1 MKTLMS
7 YSVIAALI
15 LMSSFT
21 IHEQNEL
28 NKQNSQGCFN
38 TLRIHRQAK
47 NVVTTWSVNNND
59 VILFHIERSYDGEF
73 FEDAG
78 TVEYNGNSNYKFKD
92 LSVFPGLIHY
102 RIKAVKTDGTTEDS
116 DVETIRVMA
125 RG

>member
-7 YSVIAALI
+7 YLVIAAMI

-38 TLRIHRQAK
+38 TLRVHRQAK
-47 NVVTTWSVNNND
+47 NVVSTWSVNDNN
-59 VILFHIERSYDGEF
+59 VILFQVERSYDGEF
-73 FEDAG
+73 FEEAG
-78 TVEYNGNSNYKFKD
+78 TVEYNGNAHYKHKD
-92 LSVFPGLIHY
+92 IGVFPGLIYY
-102 RIKAVKTDGTTEDS
+102 RIKAVKADGSTENS
-116 DVETIRVMA
+116 EVESIRIMA

>member
-1 MKTLMS
+1 MKTLIS

-21 IHEQNEL
+21 LHEQNEL
-28 NKQNSQGCFN
+28 NKKNSQECFN

-47 NVVTTWSVNNND
+47 NVVTTWSVNTND
-59 VILFHIERSYDGEF
+59 VIMFHVERSYDGEF

-78 TVEYNGNSNYKFKD
+78 TVDYNGNSNYKYKD
-92 LSVFPGLIHY
+92 LNVFPGLIYY
-102 RIKAVKTDGTTEDS
+102 RIKAVKTDGTTENS
-116 DVETIRVMA
+116 AVESIRIMQ